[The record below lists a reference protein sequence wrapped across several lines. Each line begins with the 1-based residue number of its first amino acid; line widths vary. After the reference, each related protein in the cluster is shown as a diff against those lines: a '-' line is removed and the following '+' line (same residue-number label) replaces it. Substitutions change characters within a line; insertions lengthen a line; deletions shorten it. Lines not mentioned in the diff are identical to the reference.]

1 MGINTRHPWACCRK
15 TIVSRLCCSR
25 NRSHFMRPR
34 LNNSVT
40 QGKLPDA
47 IQKIGICLSFID
59 KTRA

>member
-1 MGINTRHPWACCRK
+1 
-15 TIVSRLCCSR
+15 
-25 NRSHFMRPR
+25 NRSHFMRPG